1 MRRTAALLGAAA
13 EEGASNRD
21 SGWSSTS
28 VGQQDADMS
37 DAQHSVGEKHS
48 HADISLGGPFPGTRQ
63 LGVASTAAP
72 EQARQPATEKVA
84 ADDKDLDDEPV
95 HDAPHQSPPP
105 PVRTLDDDIAEQ
117 AQASQPAG
125 TSPAKPA
132 SKASAAATY
141 ALKAS
146 QGTRRAA
153 GTVADPVVISDSDS
167 EFDMPEASDLCDKSH
182 MGLLM
187 QYYPCRVAAQHNAVH
202 IHVWLPLFL
211 FVSHELPN
219 Y

>member
-1 MRRTAALLGAAA
+1 
-13 EEGASNRD
+13 
-21 SGWSSTS
+21 
-28 VGQQDADMS
+28 MS
-37 DAQHSVGEKHS
+37 DAQHSMGENHS

-63 LGVASTAAP
+63 LGIPSTAAP
-72 EQARQPATEKVA
+72 EQARQPAAEKVA
-84 ADDKDLDDEPV
+84 ADDKGLDDEPL

-117 AQASQPAG
+117 AQASRPAG
-125 TSPAKPA
+125 TPPAKPA

-141 ALKAS
+141 APTAS
-146 QGTRRAA
+146 QGSRRAA

-187 QYYPCRVAAQHNAVH
+187 QYCPCRVAAERIAVH
-202 IHVWLPLFL
+202 I
-211 FVSHELPN
+211 
-219 Y
+219 